1 MDIRKLDVDG
11 RWWKIGDIEVDLN
24 SDEIY
29 PANVRASVLAHRD
42 ADDEDGRNVAAI
54 LAAQVESGDTTPL
67 PIVSGW
73 LFSQSQKLVTRIW
86 ERIERIERER
96 AA

>member
-11 RWWKIGDIEVDLN
+11 RWWKIGDLEVDLS
-24 SDEIY
+24 SDELL
-29 PANVRASVLAHRD
+29 PTNVRACVLAHRD

-54 LAAQVESGDTTPL
+54 LVSQVAAGDTTPL

-73 LFSQSQKLVTRIW
+73 LFSQSQALVARIW
-86 ERIERIERER
+86 ARIERIERER